1 MKNLFKKISALVLAA
16 IMVLTMCSAVFAD
29 TNTPA
34 GTAADK
40 GSITVKGVE
49 EGATVKAYPIVKAVY
64 GADGTFTGYE
74 NTYNLGDITDPKL
87 AELSNIA
94 SDKDLEAADVVTLD
108 KQQDGSYKKDNLSV
122 GMYLI
127 HVIGTE
133 STVYNVAVASIN
145 YVNANGD
152 FAINPG
158 EVVMVKDGAAWV
170 KKSNAPTV
178 TKKILESKTVATNK
192 LGSTQNIGS
201 DVKYEVTINPIP
213 NYSGNHPTLYVEDTL
228 SAGLTYNNGLEVK
241 VKDGDT
247 STALTEDTDY
257 VVTVPTE
264 NSNVLKVDF
273 VVDGKYKLNGYLGK
287 SVVITYKARLNTSA
301 TLDLNANTNT
311 VKLHYTKD
319 SKQEGNP
326 ATSEDKITNTYTFDL
341 NDVLLGENGVITKV
355 DSTQKTPLKDAEFT
369 LYTNENCTEKYT
381 NSVFKGVVKS
391 DDNGKLGT
399 ISNESMK
406 GFAAGTYYLKET
418 KAPAGYSLNAKV
430 YKVVISAD
438 NDKYNNNGELTEWTV
453 TIDDTLVATNG
464 NTTDAGIQIP
474 NTHLSNLPST
484 GGMGTYLFT
493 IVGVVLMT
501 CAAGAFFVSRR
512 KTNK

>member
-16 IMVLTMCSAVFAD
+16 IMVLSMCTAVFAD

-34 GTAADK
+34 GTANDK
-40 GSITVKGVE
+40 GSITVKGVD

-74 NTYNLGDITDPKL
+74 NTYNLGDIKNPTPT
-87 AELSNIA
+87 ELSNIA
-94 SDKDLEAADVVTLD
+94 SSKNLGDTDVVTLD

-170 KKSNAPTV
+170 KKSDAPNV

-213 NYSGNHPTLYVEDTL
+213 DYSGNHPTLYVEDTL
-228 SAGLTYNNGLEVK
+228 AAGLTYNNGLEVK
-241 VKDGDT
+241 VKDGEKYT
-247 STALTEDTDY
+247 SLTKDTDY
-257 VVTVPTE
+257 VVTEPTE
-264 NSNVLKVDF
+264 DSNVLKVDF
-273 VVDGKYKLNGYLGK
+273 VVNGNYKLNDYLGK
-287 SVVITYKARLNTSA
+287 SVVITYKATLNENA
-301 TLDLNANTNT
+301 LLNLEANKNT
-311 VKLHYTKD
+311 VKLYYTKD
-319 SKQEGNP
+319 SKQEGNT
-326 ATSEDKITNTYTFDL
+326 TSSEEKVTNTYTFDL
-341 NDVLLGENGVITKV
+341 NDVLLGEKGVITKV
-355 DSTQKTPLKDAEFT
+355 DSGKEKTPLKDAEFT
-369 LYTNENCTEKYT
+369 LYTDADCKVPYT

-391 DDNGKLGT
+391 DAKGKLKT
-399 ISNESMK
+399 TNNESMK

-430 YKVVISAD
+430 YMVVINA
-438 NDKYNNNGELTEWTV
+438 DKYNDKGELTEWTV
-453 TIDDTLVATNG
+453 TIDGTLVATNG
-464 NTTDAGIQIP
+464 NTSEAGIQIP

-501 CAAGAFFVSRR
+501 CAAGVFFVSRR
-512 KTNK
+512 KANK